1 MDEKK
6 EINEIRQAIKDLG
19 NRCRELNL
27 NLAVSFSEEKG
38 NAIGTMLVGDPIE
51 LFILLQHFNE
61 TLKKRS
67 KMTSDELINAFLLKQ
82 EGCGCPRCRA
92 KRAAENER
100 ENSPASMDEIKSMLI
115 NILGGMES

>member
-1 MDEKK
+1 MDGKK
-6 EINEIRQAIKDLG
+6 EINEIRQSIKDLG
-19 NRCRELNL
+19 NRCKELNV

-38 NAIGTMLVGDPIE
+38 NVIGTMLVGDPAE

-67 KMTSDELINAFLLKQ
+67 KMTTDELIKSFLLKQ

-92 KRAAENER
+92 KRAAKKER
-100 ENSPASMDEIKSMLI
+100 ENNPVSMDEIKSMLI
-115 NILGGMES
+115 NMFGGMK